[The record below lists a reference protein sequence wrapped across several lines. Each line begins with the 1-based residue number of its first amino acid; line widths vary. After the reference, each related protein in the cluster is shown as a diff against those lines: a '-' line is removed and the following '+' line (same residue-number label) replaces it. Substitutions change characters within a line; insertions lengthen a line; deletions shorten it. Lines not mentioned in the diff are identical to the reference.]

1 MDIVFI
7 HDLKVKTVIGVF
19 AWERRIRQTVC
30 FNLEMGCD
38 ISAAA
43 ASDQLAHALDYKAI
57 SKRITAFVE
66 QAEFQLVET
75 LAESVARLVREE
87 FGVAWLRLS
96 LSKPGALSAA
106 RDVGIVIERGAKPA

>member
-7 HDLKVKTVIGVF
+7 HDLKVATVIGVF

-38 ISAAA
+38 ITPA
-43 ASDQLAHALDYKAI
+43 ASSDDLAHALDYKAI
-57 SKRITAFVE
+57 SKRISAFVE
-66 QAEFQLVET
+66 AAQYQLVEA
-75 LAESVARLVREE
+75 LAEAVATLVRDE
-87 FGVAWLRLS
+87 FGVTWLKLS
-96 LSKPGALSAA
+96 LSKPGALRAA